1 MGKPRRTKSSTI
13 AGVASVE
20 PESTTTISAQS
31 PRLSRHLPMQAAS
44 LRQITAALKPSAA
57 LAGGSEGRTGDRSRG
72 IVESHL
78 AFCSGGPGP
87 KSGGIEGVRLR
98 KRQEFAISGRF
109 AQGWQAQREDCP
121 PPYPKPTMLARLGP
135 RHHIAAMIEPSP
147 SPIPVL
153 ALDSDSLGQGPGAP
167 SAPNDAALLDDYSRV
182 VSDVVDRVGPSVV
195 RVDVRKQGR
204 SAGSGSGVIISS
216 DGLALTNSHVVQGS
230 RTVNLI
236 TLEGR
241 DLQARVLGDDPDT
254 DLALLRIEADVSLP
268 AAKLGDSAKLK
279 RGQIA
284 IAIGNPLG
292 FDATVTA
299 GVVSALGRSLQSR
312 TGRMI
317 EDVVQ
322 TDAPLNPGN
331 SGGPLVSSAGEV
343 IGINTAVIMGAQGI
357 CFAVASNTASFV
369 AGEIAR
375 HGRVRRAYIGVGGA
389 TTAIPRRIAL
399 RTRPRTSHRG
409 SASQRRSGWAGG
421 TGGAVDRRP
430 GHRPRRQACDER
442 QRPRAR
448 ARRRQDRSHRQRR
461 FSAPIGT
468 AQGVDR
474 TGGATAGR
482 VDLLEGLHVRRMGAR
497 ELGPD
502 GDRRLDRKD
511 ALARLRR
518 RRSREEP
525 AHSE

>member
-1 MGKPRRTKSSTI
+1 
-13 AGVASVE
+13 
-20 PESTTTISAQS
+20 
-31 PRLSRHLPMQAAS
+31 
-44 LRQITAALKPSAA
+44 
-57 LAGGSEGRTGDRSRG
+57 
-72 IVESHL
+72 
-78 AFCSGGPGP
+78 
-87 KSGGIEGVRLR
+87 
-98 KRQEFAISGRF
+98 
-109 AQGWQAQREDCP
+109 
-121 PPYPKPTMLARLGP
+121 
-135 RHHIAAMIEPSP
+135 MIDPLPSP
-147 SPIPVL
+147 SPVWT
-153 ALDSDSLGQGPGAP
+153 LDSDSLDQGPGVP
-167 SAPNDAALLDDYSRV
+167 SSPSDAALLDDYSRV

-195 RVDVRKQGR
+195 RIDVRKQGR

-254 DLALLRIEADVSLP
+254 DLALLRVEADVSLP

-331 SGGPLVSSAGEV
+331 SGGPLVSSTGEV

-375 HGRVRRAYIGVGGA
+375 HGRVRRAYIGVGAA
-389 TTAIPRRIAL
+389 TLAIPRRIAL
-399 RTRPRTSHRG
+399 RLALQQATGARLLSVDQAGPAAQAGLLTGRP
-409 SASQRRSGWAGG
+409 
-421 TGGAVDRRP
+421 D
-430 GHRPRRQACDER
+430 HRPRRQAGDER

-461 FSAPIGT
+461 FSAPIGA

-474 TGGATAGR
+474 TGGAPAGGVKPKLR
-482 VDLLEGLHVRRMGAR
+482 VGRMGGG

-502 GDRRLDRKD
+502 WDRGLHHES
-511 ALARLRR
+511 ALVRGWNSRSRDEPPNSENDDEDLRR
-518 RRSREEP
+518 NERVRQASRRGRHCKPRDQRPSRG
-525 AHSE
+525 ASAVRQQKAA